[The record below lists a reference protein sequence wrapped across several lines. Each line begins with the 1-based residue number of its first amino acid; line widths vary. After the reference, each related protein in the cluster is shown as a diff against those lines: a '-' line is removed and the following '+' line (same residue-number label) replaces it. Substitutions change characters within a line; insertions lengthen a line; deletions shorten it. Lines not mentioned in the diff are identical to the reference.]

1 MAVGTDTYLIPI
13 EFVAAAAAVDHPSI
27 NVAVILL
34 PRAAVSLTVLD
45 IHLTSHQAGTGRYT
59 EEAAISY
66 IATTFNGTT
75 RRIHRPLTDCSI
87 FNNKFSLTLSLSL
100 IRGIG
105 TARSQWS
112 LSQCQ

>member
-1 MAVGTDTYLIPI
+1 MGTDTYLIPI
-13 EFVAAAAAVDHPSI
+13 EFVAAAAVDHPSI

-45 IHLTSHQAGTGRYT
+45 IHLTSHQVGTGRYT

-66 IATTFNGTT
+66 IATTFNGT

-100 IRGIG
+100 FRGIG
-105 TARSQWS
+105 TARS